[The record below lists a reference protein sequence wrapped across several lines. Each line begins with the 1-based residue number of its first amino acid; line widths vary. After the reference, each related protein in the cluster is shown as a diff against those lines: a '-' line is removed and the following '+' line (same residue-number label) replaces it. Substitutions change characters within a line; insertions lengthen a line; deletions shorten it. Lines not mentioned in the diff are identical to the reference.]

1 MASFAAGRGAGIT
14 IKEIKA
20 AGKGMQNIRVIF
32 FDNDEQ
38 NVKDMSIIPNCKSV
52 YVDDHVKLNE
62 PSSGTEYMKNLVT
75 PDNIY
80 AENNT
85 NESYISNGITDEII
99 LTQLIPWITETQGIQ
114 NRFAVFDWDRT
125 ISVVEGLA
133 IPTDFEGIDEN
144 KFIADMTTYV
154 LGGEPRKQMLKSMFQ
169 NIIASGTQVVI
180 LTNNPAALPNTPQ
193 RDTFLK
199 MIKIIF
205 PEFVDDNLLCS
216 NGYLNKP
223 EKFKEYL
230 IHSKLY
236 GGKKKRTKRR
246 RKTRRNTKR
255 RKHR

>member
-1 MASFAAGRGAGIT
+1 MAAFAAGRGAGIT

-20 AGKGMQNIRVIF
+20 AGKGMKNIRVIF

-38 NVKDMSIIPNCKSV
+38 NCKDMSVIHNCKSV

-80 AENNT
+80 AQNNKD
-85 NESYISNGITDEII
+85 ESYISKGITDEII
-99 LTQLIPWITETQGIQ
+99 STTLILWITETQDIQ

-125 ISVVEGLA
+125 ISVVEGLS
-133 IPTDFEGIDEN
+133 IPIDFEGIDKD

-154 LGGEPRKQMLKSMFQ
+154 LGGEPRKQMLTDMFQ
-169 NIIASGTQVVI
+169 NINESGIKVVI
-180 LTNNPAALPNTPQ
+180 LTNNPSALPNTLQ

-199 MIKIIF
+199 MIKTIF
-205 PEFVDDNLLCS
+205 PGFVDANLLCS
-216 NGYLNKP
+216 YNYINKP

-230 IHSKLY
+230 ASLQLLE
-236 GGKKKRTKRR
+236 GGKKRRT
-246 RKTRRNTKR
+246 KTRRNTKR
-255 RKHR
+255 RRHR

>member
-1 MASFAAGRGAGIT
+1 
-14 IKEIKA
+14 
-20 AGKGMQNIRVIF
+20 MQNTHVIF
-32 FDNDEQ
+32 FDNDYQ
-38 NVKDMSIIPNCKSV
+38 NYKDMSYIPNCKSV

-62 PSSGTEYMKNLVT
+62 PSSGTEYMKKLVT

-80 AENNT
+80 AQNNKD
-85 NESYISNGITDEII
+85 ESYISKGITDEII
-99 LTQLIPWITETQGIQ
+99 STELIPWITETQGIQ
-114 NRFAVFDWDRT
+114 KKFAVFDWDRT

-133 IPTDFEGIDEN
+133 IPPNFEGIDKD
-144 KFIADMTTYV
+144 KFIEDMTTYV

-169 NIIASGTQVVI
+169 NIIASRTQVVI
-180 LTNNPAALPNTPQ
+180 LTKNPAALPNTPQ

-230 IHSKLY
+230 THSKLY
-236 GGKKKRTKRR
+236 GGKKRRTKR

-255 RKHR
+255 KKHR